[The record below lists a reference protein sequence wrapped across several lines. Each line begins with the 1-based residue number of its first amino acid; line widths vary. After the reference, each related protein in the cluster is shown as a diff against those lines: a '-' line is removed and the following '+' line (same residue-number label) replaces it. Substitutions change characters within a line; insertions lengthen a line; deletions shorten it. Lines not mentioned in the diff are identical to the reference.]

1 MSDNSREDILYALY
15 RADCITRLGTIFS
28 DPIFVLFCLSYIYTK
43 FRSKVFSHGKKMEEI
58 ANQKEL
64 SKVTPAEIN
73 MEDLLF
79 GLFEIFYA
87 WLV

>member
-1 MSDNSREDILYALY
+1 
-15 RADCITRLGTIFS
+15 
-28 DPIFVLFCLSYIYTK
+28 
-43 FRSKVFSHGKKMEEI
+43 MEEI